1 MMWMHTG
8 GAFGGEEGEELC
20 LDEGSGFLAAEVLER
35 RELLRRLRQFMYQP
49 KQLSSGPSQS

>member
-20 LDEGSGFLAAEVLER
+20 KHLKSSQK
-35 RELLRRLRQFMYQP
+35 ELQNATESTTFSY
-49 KQLSSGPSQS
+49 